1 MRHLTGFQLPSAP
14 VRGAARL
21 QKRPCLPQMLHQLWC
36 RPRLLPAG
44 CWVKVQVAL
53 AALLQALLYNAA
65 LLLCIIFREQLHQLA
80 WRPSTRLLL
89 LLLLLLLLV
98 RQMAAKCHTS
108 AGGSR
113 HSRP

>member
-1 MRHLTGFQLPSAP
+1 
-14 VRGAARL
+14 
-21 QKRPCLPQMLHQLWC
+21 MLHQLWC

-53 AALLQALLYNAA
+53 AALLQALLYNAG
-65 LLLCIIFREQLHQLA
+65 LLCIIFREQLHQLA

-89 LLLLLLLLV
+89 LLLLLV
-98 RQMAAKCHTS
+98 WQMAAKCHTS